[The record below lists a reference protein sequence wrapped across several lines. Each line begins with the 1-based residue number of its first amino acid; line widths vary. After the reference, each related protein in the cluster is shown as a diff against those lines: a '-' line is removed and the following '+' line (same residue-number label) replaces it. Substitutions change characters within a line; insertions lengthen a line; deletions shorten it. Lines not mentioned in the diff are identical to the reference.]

1 MYFNNTHIYP
11 LFLIFR
17 FELSLTMNIT
27 ICGATQDKA
36 GKVQWTEVIS
46 IVVTLKKKKKL
57 FINS

>member
-46 IVVTLKKKKKL
+46 IVVTLKKKK
-57 FINS
+57 IYS